1 MATELTKERRE
12 KILAF
17 VKIDLGMIN
26 AYKYDE
32 RLLAIIDE
40 SVLEIEQ
47 EGANLAEENAKT
59 DGLIISLAAWH
70 WRTRDTMAAMP
81 RAIRWNLNNLIFSQ
95 KARTGGES

>member
-1 MATELTKERRE
+1 
-12 KILAF
+12 
-17 VKIDLGMIN
+17 MIN

-81 RAIRWNLNNLIFSQ
+81 RAIRWNLNNLIFRRKQ
-95 KARTGGES
+95 ERAVNPNGLRNRRRDHFN